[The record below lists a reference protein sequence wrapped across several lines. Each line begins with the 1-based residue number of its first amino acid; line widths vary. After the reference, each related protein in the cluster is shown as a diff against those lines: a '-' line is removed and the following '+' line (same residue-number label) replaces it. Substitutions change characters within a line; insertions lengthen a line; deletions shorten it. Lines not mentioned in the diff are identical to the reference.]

1 MVAITAVKKTVAP
14 MPTYLFCSP
23 LEHSLIK
30 FLSTPE
36 QLIKN
41 FLSTVLYLI
50 YKYNVFKTNLLHKK
64 AG

>member
-30 FLSTPE
+30 YLSTPE
-36 QLIKN
+36 QVKKK

-50 YKYNVFKTNLLHKK
+50 VSIQRF
-64 AG
+64 